1 MVLHFFKS
9 IALLF
14 LFYGLANGREL
25 QWLSI
30 GTNLFGYVRSIRTI
44 YVGQSGHAQFKK
56 IQAAINS
63 IPSNN
68 SHWICIFIRP
78 GLYKEQVQIP
88 GDKPFI
94 YLKGADV
101 RTTIV
106 MWDAHDSLITSATF
120 SSFADNI
127 VVENINFTNS
137 YNYPFKKNG
146 NPMKPALATIVSG
159 DKTAF
164 YGCAFSGLQDT
175 LLDDSGKHY
184 FKLCTIEGAMDF
196 IFGTGQSIYEE
207 CTILVNAGSV
217 APDYGGYITAQGRSD
232 PNDANGFVFKNC
244 KVIGTGKA
252 FLGRAWR
259 SNARVLFYKTSLS
272 DIIVPQGWDAWNFEG
287 HEDQLTFSEE
297 DCDGSGAD
305 TSKRV
310 KWEKKL
316 SKKIVESLTDL
327 SFIDTDNWING
338 QPFILLN

>member
-1 MVLHFFKS
+1 MAVYFFAG

-14 LFYGLANGREL
+14 LFNGLTNGRVL
-25 QWLSI
+25 QWPSI
-30 GTNLFGYVRSIRTI
+30 GTNFFGFIPTI
-44 YVGQSGHAQFKK
+44 YVDQSGFAHFET
-56 IQAAINS
+56 IQSAIDS

-68 SHWICIFIRP
+68 SYWICIFINS
-78 GLYKEQVQIP
+78 GLYKEQVTIP
-88 GDKPFI
+88 VDKPFI

-101 RTTIV
+101 KTTVVI
-106 MWDAHDSLITSATF
+106 WGAHDSLVTSPTF

-127 VVENINFTNS
+127 IVENLNFTNS
-137 YNYPFKKNG
+137 YNYPPENNG
-146 NPMKPALATIVSG
+146 NQMKPALAAMISG
-159 DKTAF
+159 DKSAF

-175 LLDDSGKHY
+175 LLDDNGRHY

-196 IFGTGQSIYEE
+196 IFGTGQSIYED
-207 CTILVNAGSV
+207 CTILVNAGSITE
-217 APDYGGYITAQGRSD
+217 DYAGYITAQGRLD

-259 SNARVLFYKTSLS
+259 GYARVLFYKTDLS
-272 DIIVPQGWDAWNFEG
+272 NIIVPQGWDAWNFKG

-297 DCDGSGAD
+297 DCDGDGAD

-310 KWEKKL
+310 RWEKKL
-316 SKKIVESLTDL
+316 SKNMVESLTDL